1 VKWEFLSVSDQIMA
15 RVADLD
21 RIFWRVRGRSLT
33 IDRPF
38 VLGILNVTP
47 DSFSDGGLFE
57 SSAAA
62 LRQVERMVAEGA
74 DGVDIGGE
82 STRPQG
88 AQAVSTAGE
97 IARVIPIVREIRERF
112 ALLPISVDT
121 SKSEVARVALEA
133 GADIINDVSGFRID
147 RRMGEIAANAGAG
160 VVLMHSRG
168 SVEEMGTYRH
178 AEYGDDVV
186 GEVLR
191 ELDDALRYAV
201 AAGVARESIVLDPGI
216 GFAKRSHQSLR
227 VIAELGRFAALG
239 CPIMV
244 GASRKRFIGE
254 LSGISDAQSR
264 VAGTVGANVSA
275 LMLGARMFRVHDVAP
290 NRQGLDVA
298 WGVLCAGAPAS
309 SRGSVDEHSSR
320 FPVPRSPDV
329 PDSR

>member
-1 VKWEFLSVSDQIMA
+1 MSDQIMA
-15 RVADLD
+15 RVTEVHPVS
-21 RIFWRVRGRSLT
+21 WRVRGRSLT

-74 DGVDIGGE
+74 DGVDVGGE

-88 AQAVSTAGE
+88 AQTVSVAGE
-97 IARVIPIVREIRERF
+97 IARVLPIVRDIRARF
-112 ALLPISVDT
+112 AALPISVDT
-121 SKSEVARVALEA
+121 SKSEVARVALEE

-147 RRMGEIAANAGAG
+147 RRMGEIAASAGAG

-168 SVEEMGTYRH
+168 SVEEMGTYRY

-191 ELDDALRYAV
+191 ELNESLRSAI
-201 AAGVARESIVLDPGI
+201 AAGVVRESIVLDPGI
-216 GFAKRSHQSLR
+216 GFAKRSHQSLS
-227 VIAELGRFAALG
+227 VLAELDRFTALG

-254 LSGISDAQSR
+254 LSGVADAPNR

-275 LMLGARMFRVHDVAP
+275 LMFGARMFRVHDIAP

-298 WGVLCAGAPAS
+298 WAVLRAS
-309 SRGSVDEHSSR
+309 VPTASRGYVEEDSSR
-320 FPVPRSPDV
+320 FPVPGSPDV